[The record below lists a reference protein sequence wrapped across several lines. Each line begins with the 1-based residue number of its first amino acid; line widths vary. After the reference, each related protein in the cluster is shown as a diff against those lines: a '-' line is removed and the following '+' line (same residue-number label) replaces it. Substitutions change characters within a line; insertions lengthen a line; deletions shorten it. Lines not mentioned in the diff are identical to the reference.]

1 MKYDHLLHSL
11 GLIIINNQLFLG
23 RERERERDFYFDLVF
38 RAWYLSLEK

>member
-23 RERERERDFYFDLVF
+23 REREREREREIFILIWFLG
-38 RAWYLSLEK
+38 LGI

>member
-23 RERERERDFYFDLVF
+23 REREREREIFILIWFLG
-38 RAWYLSLEK
+38 LGI